1 MKRFLFIQDH
11 LHGGGAE
18 QICIDTAAGL
28 KERGHEVTVLLLDG
42 TQIRTQCPAD
52 LPLIQFNIAPEFLQ
66 GSIKKNK
73 LKKVSAEQQQK
84 LQDIIAE
91 LKPDTIFAGHSH
103 AFWLSPILSGNV
115 WYWVHGDT
123 LGLVMKKGRGFFK
136 YLEALKKFIQCK
148 RACNFLF
155 NGKQVVA
162 VNQDIADLLHKHV
175 PNAAV
180 KVIHNGI
187 HIQRLTQNIDLHC
200 PSEKKWDAIFV
211 GRLSEEKQPEAAL
224 KAFAQT
230 QLTGRMAIIGD
241 GPMLHDLKQL
251 AAALKLADRV
261 DFLGWQNHPSQFIR
275 QSRCLI
281 LSSRTEGSPL
291 IVPEALILGTP
302 VVAYNCCEGVE
313 YQLAS
318 GELKRG
324 LVPLNDLQ
332 ELAQQ
337 LQSIVETPYCI
348 TLEDQQRLG
357 MDVMIKQF
365 EKL

>member
-28 KERGHEVTVLLLDG
+28 KELGHEVTVLLLDG
-42 TQIRTQCPAD
+42 TQIRTQCPVD
-52 LPLIQFNIAPEFLQ
+52 LSLIKFNIAPKFLH

-73 LKKVSAEQQQK
+73 LKQVSTEQQQK
-84 LQDIIAE
+84 LLDIIAE
-91 LKPDTIFAGHSH
+91 LKPDTVFAGHSH

-155 NGKQVVA
+155 NNKQILS
-162 VNQDIADLLHKHV
+162 VNQDIADLLQKHV
-175 PNAAV
+175 PNSAV

-187 HIQRLTQNIDLHC
+187 HVQRLTQNIDLHS
-200 PSEKKWDAIFV
+200 PAEKKWDVIFV
-211 GRLSEEKQPEAAL
+211 GRLSEEKQPDVAL
-224 KAFAQT
+224 KAFAHT
-230 QLTGRMAIIGD
+230 QLTGRMAIVGD
-241 GPMLHDLKQL
+241 GPMLNNLKQL
-251 AAALKLADRV
+251 VIDLKLSERV
-261 DFLGWQNHPSQFIR
+261 DFLGWQNQPSQFIR
-275 QSRCLI
+275 QSHCLI

-302 VVAYNCCEGVE
+302 VVAYNCCEGVQ
-313 YQLAS
+313 YQLSS
-318 GELKRG
+318 GELKQG
-324 LVPLNDLQ
+324 LVTLNHLN
-332 ELAQQ
+332 ELSEK
-337 LQSIVETPYCI
+337 LQSIVQIPYRI
-348 TLEDQQRLG
+348 TTEDQQRLG
-357 MDVMIKQF
+357 MDVMVKQF